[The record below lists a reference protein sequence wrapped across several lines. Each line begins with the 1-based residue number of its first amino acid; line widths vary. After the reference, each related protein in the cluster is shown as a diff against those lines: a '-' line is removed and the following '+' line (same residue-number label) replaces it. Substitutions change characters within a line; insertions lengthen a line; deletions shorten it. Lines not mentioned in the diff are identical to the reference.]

1 MSASAEQKRKIE
13 ENRARVLERL
23 QKKRL
28 GNDSAKVKE
37 TPLSAAKTE
46 SQRESP
52 KRSLNQIVEPPSN
65 AFKSKFIDFESDG
78 SVKRSKTQE
87 QIQKVEQ
94 NRLRAIEIQ
103 NKLREQQ
110 QKENHKHAPSREEAT
125 YGPTTDLEKIR
136 LNKNNPD
143 SVFDSRKGKFQPPPI
158 KKKDYIEY
166 DFATM
171 QDTKGGFIHDE
182 DRPRVD
188 EETLQEWKD
197 KQKEL
202 EQLKKA
208 APPIDIDTAPKCYE
222 CGSLDIDLNL
232 YTNFGKVRACRS
244 CIKKMPEKYSL
255 LVKTECKEDYLLT
268 EPELQDLSL
277 LPRIEKPNPHGYS
290 RMQLF
295 LRFQVEEFAFKK
307 WGSSEGL
314 DLEWE
319 RREQNKLK
327 RKEKK
332 YQDALR
338 EMRKKTR
345 AEEFT
350 RKLRHG
356 KSLNERHVHDWSAP
370 LKMSENTIK
379 RRCIE
384 CGIEVEEVVI

>member
-1 MSASAEQKRKIE
+1 M
-13 ENRARVLERL
+13 LERL

-28 GNDSAKVKE
+28 GNATSND
-37 TPLSAAKTE
+37 KTA
-46 SQRESP
+46 SSSSSTTHRESP
-52 KRSLNQIVEPPSN
+52 KRTLNQILDPPTKTL
-65 AFKSKFIDFESDG
+65 KSKFIDFESDG
-78 SVKRSKTQE
+78 SVKRSKTQD

-103 NKLREQQ
+103 NRLRD
-110 QKENHKHAPSREEAT
+110 QKESKQAPQQAGEVT

-143 SVFDSRKGKFQPPPI
+143 SVFDSRRGKFQPPPI

-182 DRPRVD
+182 DRPRHD
-188 EETLQEWKD
+188 EETLQEWQD

-208 APPIDIDTAPKCYE
+208 APPIDIDAAPKCYE

-232 YTNFGKVRACRS
+232 YTNFRKVRACRQ

-319 RREQNKLK
+319 RCEQNKLK

-356 KSLNERHVHDWSAP
+356 KSLNERHVHDWAAP
-370 LKMSENTIK
+370 VKLLDNMIK

-384 CGIEVEEVVI
+384 CGIEIEEVVI

>member
-1 MSASAEQKRKIE
+1 M
-13 ENRARVLERL
+13 LERL

-28 GNDSAKVKE
+28 GN
-37 TPLSAAKTE
+37 
-46 SQRESP
+46 ESP
-52 KRSLNQIVEPPSN
+52 KVDKTLKSAAAATTHEANRDSPKRPLNQILDLPTN
-65 AFKSKFIDFESDG
+65 AFKSKFIDFEFDG

-87 QIQKVEQ
+87 QIEKVEQ

-103 NKLREQQ
+103 NRLRDR
-110 QKENHKHAPSREEAT
+110 KENNSKQAPSAEVT

-188 EETLQEWKD
+188 DETLQEWKD

-232 YTNFGKVRACRS
+232 YTNFRKVRACRL

-314 DLEWE
+314 DTEWE

-356 KSLNERHVHDWSAP
+356 KSLNERHVHDWAAP
-370 LKMSENTIK
+370 VKLLNNMIK
-379 RRCIE
+379 KRCIE
-384 CGIEVEEVVI
+384 CGIEMEEVVI

>member
-1 MSASAEQKRKIE
+1 MSSTEQKRKI
-13 ENRARVLERL
+13 NRARVLERL

-28 GNDSAKVKE
+28 GESSKE
-37 TPLSAAKTE
+37 SKASTVNE
-46 SQRESP
+46 GNHGSP
-52 KRSLNQIVEPPSN
+52 KRPLNQILDPPANS
-65 AFKSKFIDFESDG
+65 FKSKFIDLEADG
-78 SVKRSKTQE
+78 SVKRAKTQE

-103 NKLREQQ
+103 NRLRD
-110 QKENHKHAPSREEAT
+110 QKENKSSAQAATTEVT
-125 YGPTTDLEKIR
+125 YGPVTDLEQIR

-143 SVFDSRKGKFQPPPI
+143 AVFDSRKGKFQPPPI
-158 KKKDYIEY
+158 QKKDYIEY

-171 QDTKGGFIHDE
+171 QDTKGGFINDE
-182 DRPRVD
+182 SRPRHD

-202 EQLKKA
+202 EQLKQA
-208 APPIDIDTAPKCYE
+208 APPIDIDAAPKCFE

-232 YTNFGKVRACRS
+232 FTNFRKVRACRQ
-244 CIKKMPEKYSL
+244 CIRKMPEKYSL

-356 KSLNERHVHDWSAP
+356 KSLNERHVHDWAAP
-370 LKMSENTIK
+370 VKLSDNLIK

>member
-1 MSASAEQKRKIE
+1 M
-13 ENRARVLERL
+13 ERL

-28 GNDSAKVKE
+28 GESSKE
-37 TPLSAAKTE
+37 TEASTVNEGNHA
-46 SQRESP
+46 SP
-52 KRSLNQIVEPPSN
+52 KRPLNQILDPPANS
-65 AFKSKFIDFESDG
+65 FKSKFIDFEADG
-78 SVKRSKTQE
+78 SVKRAKTQE

-103 NKLREQQ
+103 NRLRD
-110 QKENHKHAPSREEAT
+110 QKENKLLAQTPNAEVT
-125 YGPTTDLEKIR
+125 YGPITDLEQIR

-143 SVFDSRKGKFQPPPI
+143 AVFDSRKGKFQPPPI
-158 KKKDYIEY
+158 QKKDYIEY

-171 QDTKGGFIHDE
+171 QDTKGGFINDE
-182 DRPRVD
+182 SRPRHD

-202 EQLKKA
+202 EQLKQA
-208 APPIDIDTAPKCYE
+208 APPIDIDAAPKCFE

-232 YTNFGKVRACRS
+232 FTNFRKVRACRQ
-244 CIKKMPEKYSL
+244 CIRKMPEKYSL

-356 KSLNERHVHDWSAP
+356 KSLNERHVHDWAAP
-370 LKMSENTIK
+370 VKLSDNLIK

>member
-1 MSASAEQKRKIE
+1 MTSAEQKRKI
-13 ENRARVLERL
+13 NRARVLERL

-28 GNDSAKVKE
+28 GNVSVQGDNTASLSATSE
-37 TPLSAAKTE
+37 TNQGSKRPLS
-46 SQRESP
+46 
-52 KRSLNQIVEPPSN
+52 QIVDSPSN
-65 AFKSKFIDFESDG
+65 SLKSKFIDFEADG
-78 SVKRSKTQE
+78 SVKRSKSQKQVE
-87 QIQKVEQ
+87 QVEQ
-94 NRLRAIEIQ
+94 NRLKAIEIQ
-103 NKLREQQ
+103 NRLRDR
-110 QKENHKHAPSREEAT
+110 KESNRQTSAPNTEVT
-125 YGPTTDLEKIR
+125 YGPITDLEKIR

-143 SVFDSRKGKFQPPPI
+143 AVFDSRKGKFQPAPI
-158 KKKDYIEY
+158 QKRDYIEY

-208 APPIDIDTAPKCYE
+208 APPIDIDTAPKCFE

-232 YTNFGKVRACRS
+232 YSNFRKVRACRS
-244 CIKKMPEKYSL
+244 CIRKMPEKYSL

-295 LRFQVEEFAFKK
+295 LRFQVEEVAFKK

-338 EMRKKTR
+338 EIRKKTR

-356 KSLNERHVHDWSAP
+356 KSLNERHVHDWAAP
-370 LKMSENTIK
+370 VKISGNVVK

-384 CGIEVEEVVI
+384 CGIEIEDVII